1 MATGTTI
8 KAGAFSATPAMTANV
23 PVSAITLIKA
33 KKIPTW
39 NKRVKIYVDP
49 STIAS
54 TDLFIEK
61 SVHKKIKTNVKIMYT
76 SGVKKAKPIKSFTI
90 GPKITANNKKMA
102 GKVILNNSPLLFL
115 SNSSSADSLKP
126 TFLCFVPQKAKTI
139 ANATKNNQ

>member
-8 KAGAFSATPAMTANV
+8 KAGAFSATPAITANV
-23 PVSAITLIKA
+23 PVCAITLIKA

-115 SNSSSADSLKP
+115 SNSSSAGSLKP
-126 TFLCFVPQKAKTI
+126 TFLCFVPQKARTI

>member
-8 KAGAFSATPAMTANV
+8 KAGAFSATPAITANV
-23 PVSAITLIKA
+23 PVCAITLIKA

>member
-8 KAGAFSATPAMTANV
+8 KAGAFSATPAITANV
-23 PVSAITLIKA
+23 PVCAITLIKA

-126 TFLCFVPQKAKTI
+126 TFLCFVPQKARTI

>member
-23 PVSAITLIKA
+23 PVCAITLIKA

-126 TFLCFVPQKAKTI
+126 TFLCFVPQKANTI

>member
-23 PVSAITLIKA
+23 PVCAITLIKA

>member
-1 MATGTTI
+1 
-8 KAGAFSATPAMTANV
+8 
-23 PVSAITLIKA
+23 
-33 KKIPTW
+33 
-39 NKRVKIYVDP
+39 
-49 STIAS
+49 
-54 TDLFIEK
+54 
-61 SVHKKIKTNVKIMYT
+61 MYT

-126 TFLCFVPQKAKTI
+126 TFLCFVPQKARTI

>member
-8 KAGAFSATPAMTANV
+8 KAGAFSATPAITANV
-23 PVSAITLIKA
+23 PVCAITLIKA

-102 GKVILNNSPLLFL
+102 GKVI
-115 SNSSSADSLKP
+115 
-126 TFLCFVPQKAKTI
+126 
-139 ANATKNNQ
+139 

>member
-76 SGVKKAKPIKSFTI
+76 SGVKKAKPIESFTI
-90 GPKITANNKKMA
+90 GPKITAKNKKMA

-126 TFLCFVPQKAKTI
+126 TFLCFVPQKANTI

>member
-8 KAGAFSATPAMTANV
+8 KAGAFSATPAITANV
-23 PVSAITLIKA
+23 PVCAITLIKA

-126 TFLCFVPQKAKTI
+126 TFLCFVPQKANTI